1 MISKEIRYM
10 LAIRRYGS
18 ITKAADSLFITQSAL
33 SKAVKNIERQLGSPL
48 FSRIGNDLIPTHI
61 GNRYMDYAEKI
72 CQICS
77 DWNSECED
85 LLGEEKGQLTIAV
98 ALMRGSCLLP
108 DVLSRF
114 YSRYPDVQINL
125 LEESHSVEKQL
136 MLSPN
141 VDFAIYNSTAT
152 DPAQTAEYLGQEEIV
167 LVAAPGHPLAEKAM
181 AREGFRYPWVD
192 IRHTEHE
199 PYILHP
205 RDQTTGRISA
215 GPFKKAGLTPKVLL
229 FTRNSDIAIRLAAS
243 GTALCLAPESYV
255 RKIHFYNP
263 PLCFSVGDPATVTT
277 LYAVY
282 QKGRYIPSYGRYF
295 IELVKENYR

>member
-1 MISKEIRYM
+1 
-10 LAIRRYGS
+10 
-18 ITKAADSLFITQSAL
+18 
-33 SKAVKNIERQLGSPL
+33 
-48 FSRIGNDLIPTHI
+48 
-61 GNRYMDYAEKI
+61 
-72 CQICS
+72 
-77 DWNSECED
+77 
-85 LLGEEKGQLTIAV
+85 
-98 ALMRGSCLLP
+98 MRGSC
-108 DVLSRF
+108 
-114 YSRYPDVQINL
+114 
-125 LEESHSVEKQL
+125 
-136 MLSPN
+136 
-141 VDFAIYNSTAT
+141 
-152 DPAQTAEYLGQEEIV
+152 

-181 AREGFRYPWVD
+181 VREGFRYPWVD

-215 GPFKKAGLTPKVLL
+215 GLFKKAGLTPKVLL

-263 PLCFSVGDPATVTT
+263 PLCFSVGDLATVTT

>member
-1 MISKEIRYM
+1 MYK
-10 LAIRRYGS
+10 
-18 ITKAADSLFITQSAL
+18 
-33 SKAVKNIERQLGSPL
+33 RQ
-48 FSRIGNDLIPTHI
+48 
-61 GNRYMDYAEKI
+61 
-72 CQICS
+72 
-77 DWNSECED
+77 
-85 LLGEEKGQLTIAV
+85 
-98 ALMRGSCLLP
+98 
-108 DVLSRF
+108 
-114 YSRYPDVQINL
+114 
-125 LEESHSVEKQL
+125 
-136 MLSPN
+136 
-141 VDFAIYNSTAT
+141 
-152 DPAQTAEYLGQEEIV
+152 EYLGQEEIV

-215 GPFKKAGLTPKVLL
+215 GLFKKAGLTPKVLL